1 MEDSD
6 KVELLDGE
14 RIEWQGTWKEFV
26 TANADSFEDNPQELQ
41 EITNTLARGE
51 TYTGGGGAS
60 SVFILRKTKGYKLES
75 VGTYI
80 RADGWCFPMLA
91 TGGYHDDEL
100 VAIHIRDCDPEDE
113 GYEWWQNLS
122 PEDRKIVEA
131 VKAKGGAR

>member
-1 MEDSD
+1 MEDSN

-60 SVFILRKTKGYKLES
+60 SVFILRETKGYALQS
-75 VGTYI
+75 VGTYLT
-80 RADGWCFPMLA
+80 ADGMTHPL
-91 TGGYHDDEL
+91 TIDGGYDDDEL
-100 VAIHIRDCDPEDE
+100 MSCHLQDIVPDGDWATS
-113 GYEWWQNLS
+113 LS
-122 PEDRKIVEA
+122 PADRKIVEA
-131 VKAKGGAR
+131 VKVEVNKDE